1 MPFSDGMNLL
11 KYIGLSVIFFLF
23 VLERFARVLS
33 GVFRLTISLESTIPE
48 RMSTVSMSQ
57 KLDMS
62 CKGNKVNQKVFPFL
76 PYS

>member
-1 MPFSDGMNLL
+1 MNLL
-11 KYIGLSVIFFLF
+11 KYIGLSVIFF

-62 CKGNKVNQKVFPFL
+62 FKGNKVNQKVFPFL